1 MPPIEDWQTQL
12 IRLTVFPSMEKDM
25 EKLPGWET
33 IVGNPPDQ
41 ITQQPKA
48 DILEELGQFG
58 KGSLSHRVVP
68 GRIDWNYIPF
78 ISDKKLPEGLPEI
91 GLFTE
96 ALKEFKPL
104 MIKWLEQCDAFTRI
118 AFGATIFLPVD
129 SHESA
134 YKLLD
139 KYIESVKIDPE
150 TSDFHYQI
158 NRKRSSKTLGEQL
171 MINRLS
177 KWRAIKFNLEINEFE
192 VEESFACVLEL
203 DINNVP
209 SEQTIIKKESLTDV
223 FGELIDLG
231 IEIASEGDVP

>member
-1 MPPIEDWQTQL
+1 MYPIEDWQTQL

-41 ITQQPKA
+41 ITQQPKT
-48 DILEELGQFG
+48 DILEELGEFG
-58 KGSLSHRVVP
+58 KGFLSHRVVP
-68 GRIDWNYIPF
+68 GRIDWNYLPL
-78 ISDKKLPEGLPEI
+78 ISDKKMTVALPEI

-96 ALKEFKPL
+96 VLEEFKPL
-104 MIKWLEQCDAFTRI
+104 MIKWLEQCDALFRI
-118 AFGATIFLPVD
+118 AFGADIFLPVD
-129 SHESA
+129 SHENA

-139 KYIESVKIDPE
+139 NYIKSVKIDPE
-150 TSDFHYQI
+150 TSDFYYQI
-158 NRKRSSKTLGEQL
+158 NRKRPSKKLGEQL

-177 KWRAIKFNLEINEFE
+177 KWRAIKFKTEINKFE
-192 VEESFACVLEL
+192 VAESFACVLGF

-223 FGELIDLG
+223 FCELIDLG
-231 IEIASEGDVP
+231 IEIASEGDIP